1 MQNKREILRQN
12 AKTFLKQILI
22 IAVSLL
28 VVSIIVA
35 IAGFSPKTM
44 LSGLMH
50 GVTGDLGGAIR
61 WSIPLIFTGLA
72 ASVAFKAEVFNLGI
86 DGQLNMGALAGVWV
100 ALNLSDRVPKGVGL
114 LAILA
119 AGCIAGM
126 LFALIPT
133 LLYVRFKAD
142 LVVTTLLLNFV
153 AELLT
158 DYAIL
163 GPLRPAGTASQAAST
178 PKFSE
183 AFWLNKLNYLPNS
196 SAHAGLYI
204 AIAAAIIIWFVLKK
218 TTTGYE
224 IKLVGA
230 NSSTAEESGINVSYI
245 IIKAML
251 LSGLIAGLAGAV
263 EMTGVLHQFPKRFN
277 DGLGFDGIVVAVLAG
292 NNPLGVLL
300 SGFFFGALKNGA
312 ANLQRLTNI
321 PRPMVEIIQATII
334 LAVTVKFSF
343 KMRRYISRWIS
354 KEKVTGKE
362 TES

>member
-1 MQNKREILRQN
+1 MHSKAVVFGRNM
-12 AKTFLKQILI
+12 KTLFRQILVI
-22 IAVSLL
+22 VISLL
-28 VVSIIVA
+28 VVSVVVT
-35 IAGFSPKTM
+35 IAGFSPITM
-44 LSGLMH
+44 LSGLLH
-50 GVTGDLGGAIR
+50 GVTGDLGGAVR

-86 DGQLNMGALAGVWV
+86 DGQLNMGALAGTWV
-100 ALNLSDRVPKGVGL
+100 ALSLSERIPRGAGL
-114 LAILA
+114 LAIIA
-119 AGCIAGM
+119 AGCLAGM
-126 LFALIPT
+126 VFALIPT

-163 GPLRPAGTASQAAST
+163 GPLRPEGTASQAAST
-178 PKFSE
+178 PKFAE
-183 AFWLNKLNYLPNS
+183 NFWLAKLEYLPNS
-196 SAHAGLYI
+196 NAHTGLYI
-204 AIAAAIIIWFVLKK
+204 AIAAAVIIWFVLKK

-230 NSSTAEESGINVSYI
+230 NPHTAQDSGIRVNYI

-277 DGLGFDGIVVAVLAG
+277 TGLGFDGIVVAVLAN

-300 SGFFFGALKNGA
+300 SGAFFGALKNGA

-334 LAVTVKFSF
+334 LAVTVKVSL
-343 KMRRYISRWIS
+343 KMRHRLSRWLS
-354 KEKVTGKE
+354 KMKIAGKE
-362 TES
+362 MES

>member
-1 MQNKREILRQN
+1 MQNKGILLRQN
-12 AKTFLKQILI
+12 AKTLFRQILI

-35 IAGFSPKTM
+35 IAGFSPQTM
-44 LSGLMH
+44 LSGLLH
-50 GVTGDLGGAIR
+50 GVTGDLGGAVR

-86 DGQLNMGALAGVWV
+86 DGQLNMGALAGTWV
-100 ALNLSDRVPKGVGL
+100 ALSLSERVPRGVGL
-114 LAILA
+114 FAIIA

-158 DYAIL
+158 EYAIL

-178 PKFSE
+178 PKFAES
-183 AFWLNKLNYLPNS
+183 FWLNKLDYLPS
-196 SAHAGLYI
+196 SNAHTGLYI
-204 AIAAAIIIWFVLKK
+204 AIAAAVIIWFVLRK
-218 TTTGYE
+218 TATGYE

-230 NSSTAEESGINVSYI
+230 NPDTAEESGINVKFI

-251 LSGLIAGLAGAV
+251 LSGLLAGLAGAV

-277 DGLGFDGIVVAVLAG
+277 DGLGFDGIVVAVLAN

-300 SGFFFGALKNGA
+300 SGSFFGALKNGA

-343 KMRRYISRWIS
+343 KLRSRIGRRIK
-354 KEKVTGKE
+354 KERAAGKE

>member
-1 MQNKREILRQN
+1 MQNKGMMLAKNGKMLCRQ
-12 AKTFLKQILI
+12 I
-22 IAVSLL
+22 IIIVISL
-28 VVSIIVA
+28 VVVSVIVA
-35 IAGFSPKTM
+35 IAGFSPAVM
-44 LSGLMH
+44 LSGLLH
-50 GVTGDLGGAIR
+50 GVTGDLGGAVR

-86 DGQLNMGALAGVWV
+86 DGQLNMGALAGTWV
-100 ALNLSDRVPKGVGL
+100 ALNLSERMPRGAGL
-114 LAILA
+114 LAIIA
-119 AGCIAGM
+119 AGCLAGM
-126 LFALIPT
+126 VFALIPT

-153 AELLT
+153 AQLLT

-183 AFWLNKLNYLPNS
+183 SFWLHKLGYLPNS
-196 SAHAGLYI
+196 NAHTGLYI
-204 AIAAAIIIWFVLKK
+204 AVAVAVIVWFVLKK

-230 NSSTAEESGINVSYI
+230 NPDTAQESGINVNFI

-277 DGLGFDGIVVAVLAG
+277 DGLGFDGIVVAVLAN

-300 SGFFFGALKNGA
+300 SGAFFGALKNGA

-334 LAVTVKFSF
+334 LAVTVKLHF
-343 KMRRYISRWIS
+343 KKGRYFGRWNT
-354 KEKVTGKE
+354 KAKADGKE
-362 TES
+362 MSL